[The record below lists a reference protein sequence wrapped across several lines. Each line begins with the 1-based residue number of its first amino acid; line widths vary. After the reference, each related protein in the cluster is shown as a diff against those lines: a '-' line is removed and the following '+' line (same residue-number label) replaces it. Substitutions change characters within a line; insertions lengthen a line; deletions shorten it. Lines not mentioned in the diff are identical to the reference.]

1 MGMASLARKQIFA
14 FTFLGAG
21 ASQTITSKRRLP
33 IIPFYYYWVG
43 LRVHNRVI
51 GGGSFTLNLPNTLPS
66 SQDPQEF
73 TETGTPALTLTV
85 NSATTPPALLIDTT
99 TFLGPFVKV
108 TLVGNQLTP
117 SQQLYTKLMPMLFSR
132 EPW

>member
-1 MGMASLARKQIFA
+1 MGMVTLFRKQIFD

-21 ASQTITSKRRLP
+21 ASQTITIKRRLA

-108 TLVGNQLTP
+108 TLVANQVTA
-117 SQQLYTKLMPMLFSR
+117 SQQLYTELSAVLFSR
-132 EPW
+132 KP